1 MVDKPQDTSL
11 VRPCTGTGR
20 QARMRQ
26 HAALAILTV
35 VKVDAPLAYR
45 TQGHRLLDKAQERR
59 TIVHEPIAA

>member
-1 MVDKPQDTSL
+1 
-11 VRPCTGTGR
+11 
-20 QARMRQ
+20 MRQ